1 MAKEYYL
8 GIDNQQLGPFH
19 KDELLLNGMTEET
32 LVWTEGMSDWLPAS
46 DVAELAPLFSGT
58 TPPPATTDEI
68 SDFGNFDVS
77 SRFGSPS
84 APLPSKPVSASA
96 ADPLLS
102 MPSSFL
108 GWNIAVTVVSPLACC
123 FGLAPLITGIIG
135 IVNSYKVK
143 RSMLEGNIERAEV
156 YSRTA
161 KTMFIVSMGLWIIGF
176 ILMVIVGFLPDD
188 KSKSASSASSAKIE
202 QSAVHSSADIV
213 VSDFVSDTAAGDDAS
228 EEE

>member
-46 DVAELAPLFSGT
+46 DVAELASLFSGT
-58 TPPPATTDEI
+58 IPPPATTDEI

-77 SRFGSPS
+77 SRFGPPS
-84 APLPSKPVSASA
+84 ATGQTSLGASA
-96 ADPLLS
+96 TNPLQLD
-102 MPSSFL
+102 PSSFL
-108 GWNIAVTVVSPLACC
+108 GWNIAVTVISPMACI
-123 FGLAPLITGIIG
+123 FGIAPMITGIIG
-135 IVNSYKVK
+135 INKSAKVNRALRVGD
-143 RSMLEGNIERAEV
+143 REAAEV
-156 YSRTA
+156 NSRTA
-161 KTMFIVSMGLWIIGF
+161 KTMFIVSLGLWIIGF
-176 ILMVIVGFLPDD
+176 ILMIIVGNIPDE
-188 KSKSASSASSAKIE
+188 KTKSASSASSAKIE